1 VVGAVS
7 RHRPFAT
14 QRVSLIV
21 AVAIALTGCGGDD
34 AGRVVRTDDTT
45 PPSKLTM
52 DAHVPQPD
60 GQVTIVT
67 VNPNSGDQSVTLM
80 RLPAITLLAQAEDA
94 ESAISDLRIEGET
107 TVSCIGPEL
116 GQDKHASWLKTL
128 PASTEPRF
136 SPLISLAGKLGRQSP
151 TDLPGPDFIAH
162 CPPDK
167 KLTAVSGEFWASET
181 NGVDQSLRT
190 GRFHFGWTRPA

>member
-1 VVGAVS
+1 VS
-7 RHRPFAT
+7 WHRPFAT

-21 AVAIALTGCGGDD
+21 SVAIALTGCGGDG
-34 AGRVVRTDDTT
+34 GRVVRTDDTT
-45 PPSKLTM
+45 APSKLTM

-67 VNPNSGDQSVTLM
+67 VNPSSGDQSVTLT

-107 TVSCIGPEL
+107 TVSCVGTEL
-116 GQDKHASWLKTL
+116 GENKHASWLKAM

-136 SPLISLAGKLGRQSP
+136 SPLISLTVKLGRQSP
-151 TDLPGPDFIAH
+151 SDLPGPDFIAH
-162 CPPDK
+162 CAPDK
-167 KLTAVSGEFWASET
+167 KLTAVSGEFWAIAT
-181 NGVDQSLRT
+181 NGVGKSLRT